1 MSEHPDPSGQG
12 RPVIEAL
19 GISKRFGSTQAL
31 LDVDLA
37 LQPGQCLGLVG
48 RNGAGKST
56 LVSILCG
63 LQAPDSGEVRFG
75 GEPAPPLGA
84 INAWRS
90 RISTVFQHSMVVSQ
104 LTVAEN
110 IFLGDLP
117 AQRNLVKWRSMRAE
131 ARRILK
137 DWEFDVDPGV

>member
-31 LDVDLA
+31 LDVDLS
-37 LQPGQCLGLVG
+37 LQPGRCLGLVG

-63 LQAPDSGEVRFG
+63 LQGADTGEVRFG
-75 GEPAPPLGA
+75 GEPAPPLA
-84 INAWRS
+84 DIPAWRS
-90 RISTVFQHSMVVSQ
+90 RIATVFQHS
-104 LTVAEN
+104 TV
-110 IFLGDLP
+110 IP
-117 AQRNLVKWRSMRAE
+117 
-131 ARRILK
+131 
-137 DWEFDVDPGV
+137 